1 MKKFVWTETRVE
13 GGKPFT
19 GRLAQP
25 SGVTGAFQNVPGSGN
40 AQGAEQPSRYGPW
53 YADAAVVAF
62 RLPGADQS
70 FAELQPKITSSGGDF
85 TLAALTDGDYAKAT
99 LLPAAP
105 VGQKAWIQFEFPAPQ
120 TIYGMSRYTGS
131 AGRGGF
137 GGGPSNQNLEVS
149 DNGQEFH
156 VAASVPGGARTISFA
171 PITAKYFRFTV
182 LTQQPPANAGG
193 ARAGYAAHV
202 HAPETLGRRDLLG
215 EQSPRPG

>member
-182 LTQQPPANAGG
+182 LTEPPPANAGG